1 MSTFSLSRA
10 LIRVSGPDARTFLN
24 GVLAQSVD
32 KLADAPLYA
41 ALLSPQGKII
51 ADMTLWPDADGAL
64 MIEADPGRADDLFR
78 RLSMYKLRAQ
88 ATLARVDDQYDVLFS
103 ANAFNG
109 AAPDPRMPDGAL
121 GWRKIAL
128 KQAALSDGGAE
139 HERLRLTLG
148 VPDLARDAAPEEVF
162 GLEAL
167 LEELNGVDFK
177 KGCFVGQENVSRMKR
192 RATTRKKFCPITFDG
207 PAPSPGTP
215 VMAGAAALGTVRT
228 GMEGRAIAFLR
239 IDRALEAIGQGE
251 ALTAAGRT
259 VKLDPP
265 GWLILPKQAPAGA
278 PD

>member
-1 MSTFSLSRA
+1 MSTLHVKRA
-10 LIRVSGPDARTFLN
+10 LIRVSGPEARSFLN
-24 GVLAQSVD
+24 GVLTQSVD

-51 ADMTLWPDADGAL
+51 ADMTLWPDADGGL
-64 MIEADPGRADDLFR
+64 IIETDPDRGDDLFR

-88 ATLARVDDQYDVLFS
+88 ATLARVDDLYDVLFS
-103 ANAFNG
+103 AAAFDG

-121 GWRKIAL
+121 GWRKIAP
-128 KQAALSDGGAE
+128 KHAALDDGGADY
-139 HERLRLTLG
+139 ERLRLALG
-148 VPDLARDAAPEEVF
+148 VPDLARDAGPEDVF

-167 LEELNGVDFK
+167 LEEFNGVDFK

-207 PAPSPGTP
+207 PAPAFGTP
-215 VMAGAAALGTVRT
+215 VTAGAAELGTVRT
-228 GMEGRAIAFLR
+228 GMDRRAISFLR
-239 IDRALEAIGQGE
+239 LDRALEAIGQGE

-278 PD
+278 SD